1 MPGLEINDHWRNIQK
16 VLRKRKWDLKV
27 EFDSTFSY
35 SRDFTVVQ
43 RLRLACQFRGHRFD
57 PWSRKIPHAVGQ
69 LSPRATT
76 IVPESR
82 ACVP

>member
-1 MPGLEINDHWRNIQK
+1 MPGLEINDHWRSIQK

-57 PWSRKIPHAVGQ
+57 PWSRKIHMLWGN
-69 LSPRATT
+69 
-76 IVPESR
+76 
-82 ACVP
+82 

>member
-27 EFDSTFSY
+27 EFDYNVIVGASL
-35 SRDFTVVQ
+35 VVQ
-43 RLRLACQFRGHRFD
+43 RLRTACQFRGHRFD

-69 LSPRATT
+69 LSPCATT
-76 IVPESR
+76 TVLESTT
-82 ACVP
+82 CVR